1 MSWFSKNVWDPLVG
15 NTDPT
20 SVRNNMLQG
29 IDQQGMRD
37 QAAKYHTMGD
47 QMMDI
52 GSQRNIAAKESLM
65 GMSADNLAQQ
75 ELMAERRRYEAG
87 VGGGM
92 SGALEQAAA
101 GNSQNLMNTAMQNF
115 NKQFA
120 QNQAQGM
127 TMMNMGDQQTGQL
140 NQLLTGAN
148 QAKVAQQQAN
158 AANTSGMIQGIAS
171 AAMPGLGS
179 MATNFGMNA
188 LGMSG
193 PGGGMGAGQ
202 AFMQPYAQGRA
213 NQQMGQNVRNTM
225 YDNYMNQYGGG

>member
-75 ELMAERRRYEAG
+75 
-87 VGGGM
+87 
-92 SGALEQAAA
+92 
-101 GNSQNLMNTAMQNF
+101 
-115 NKQFA
+115 
-120 QNQAQGM
+120 
-127 TMMNMGDQQTGQL
+127 
-140 NQLLTGAN
+140 
-148 QAKVAQQQAN
+148 
-158 AANTSGMIQGIAS
+158 
-171 AAMPGLGS
+171 
-179 MATNFGMNA
+179 
-188 LGMSG
+188 
-193 PGGGMGAGQ
+193 
-202 AFMQPYAQGRA
+202 
-213 NQQMGQNVRNTM
+213 
-225 YDNYMNQYGGG
+225 

>member
-75 ELMAERRRYEAG
+75 ELLATRRRYESG

-148 QAKVAQQQAN
+148 QAKVA
-158 AANTSGMIQGIAS
+158 
-171 AAMPGLGS
+171 
-179 MATNFGMNA
+179 
-188 LGMSG
+188 
-193 PGGGMGAGQ
+193 
-202 AFMQPYAQGRA
+202 
-213 NQQMGQNVRNTM
+213 
-225 YDNYMNQYGGG
+225 